1 VNAPIRLIDG
11 NFDFLKVW
19 SRWFRF
25 SVKWLCIYPGVLVFL
40 YECYYWLRFAIIL
53 DLQTYKIAP
62 PKLLTFFYTFTDWEG
77 VNMVIYS
84 FLKLPI
90 FITVPIVVFIL
101 LFAGFYSV
109 LALYYLALD
118 AKSCLG
124 RLITGSGKI
133 RPPHN
138 HR

>member
-1 VNAPIRLIDG
+1 
-11 NFDFLKVW
+11 
-19 SRWFRF
+19 
-25 SVKWLCIYPGVLVFL
+25 
-40 YECYYWLRFAIIL
+40 
-53 DLQTYKIAP
+53 
-62 PKLLTFFYTFTDWEG
+62 
-77 VNMVIYS
+77 MVIYS

-90 FITVPIVVFIL
+90 FVTVPIVVFIL

-118 AKSCLG
+118 AKSCFG